1 MLGSLYCDLIA
12 EAPLLPK
19 LRGHFAEFLN
29 KDSPAR
35 LRIFFSST
43 CVGLRYGPLNP
54 YLAAFLAS
62 VDSSA
67 SLLFFTPSCPNAP
80 RMRTSLHPT
89 PDHYRIYPLT
99 RSDYPSVSLLHFSE
113 SRWCRNLYLLSIIYA
128 FRPQLRS
135 RLTLGGRTFPRKPQT
150 FDGEVSRLS
159 LATYAGILSSIQS
172 TAASATASARIHCSS
187 TNTIISYSQASVTGF
202 SPDNF
207 RRIITRPVSYYALFK
222 CVAASKPTSWLFMQ
236 WHILYHLTCTSGP

>member
-1 MLGSLYCDLIA
+1 MFLINSCLGLFTA
-12 EAPLLPK
+12 ATFVAPLLPK

-29 KDSPAR
+29 KGSPVR

-43 CVGLRYGPLNP
+43 CVGLRYGHLNP

-89 PDHYRIYPLT
+89 PDHYRISPLT

-135 RLTLGGRTFPRKPQT
+135 RLTLGGRTFPRKPKT
-150 FDGEVSRLS
+150 FDGKDSHFA
-159 LATYAGILSSIQS
+159 LATYAGILSCVSS
-172 TAASATASARIHCSS
+172 TAPFDTASAFTHCSS
-187 TNTIISYSQASVTGF
+187 TDVLIQYI
-202 SPDNF
+202 P
-207 RRIITRPVSYYALFK
+207 RLR
-222 CVAASKPTSWLFMQ
+222 
-236 WHILYHLTCTSGP
+236 CTV

>member
-1 MLGSLYCDLIA
+1 MLGPLYCDCISA
-12 EAPLLPK
+12 APLLPK

-43 CVGLRYGPLNP
+43 CVGLRYGHLNP
-54 YLAAFLAS
+54 YLAVFLAS
-62 VDSSA
+62 VDSSV
-67 SLLFFTPSCPNAP
+67 SLLYFIVAQSKRPGLG
-80 RMRTSLHPT
+80 TSLQT
-89 PDHYRIYPLT
+89 YPITHRVLPFA
-99 RSDYPSVSLLHFSE
+99 RSDYLPVSLLHFSE
-113 SRWCRNLYLLSIIYA
+113 SRWCRNIYLLSIIYA

-150 FDGEVSRLS
+150 FDGGVSRSS

-187 TNTIISYSQASVTGF
+187 TNTI
-202 SPDNF
+202 
-207 RRIITRPVSYYALFK
+207 
-222 CVAASKPTSWLFMQ
+222 TSIPKLR
-236 WHILYHLTCTSGP
+236 